1 MVAHAVVLRYVLQ
14 RAGLRAEGGVVAG
27 TIKRGPFTGH
37 LQVKGDRRAR
47 RWHAFVSGPAG
58 KRQRILGPAHVKD
71 SGRTTARGATIWRA
85 GDGSRPS
92 SEHLTP
98 ADAEAR
104 LDALMDELAS
114 SHAGAPTEP
123 AVVRRTFGEAR
134 LEWLRYV
141 AKDRKRERS
150 TITDYENTSAR
161 DLLPEF
167 GADTPLSGI
176 TTDRID
182 AWRERLTEEE
192 KLSPR
197 SIQKAMVLLNGIF
210 RRAKR
215 KGWVATNPVED
226 AEKVVVRASGD
237 FNVLSVEELEACI
250 RAIYDETLAVAVRTA
265 AGTGLRIGELRALR
279 WQDVDFAQ
287 RKIQVRW
294 NYVHNQRKR
303 PKSSYVRSVPM
314 ADQVARAIEGLSRR
328 DHSSSR
334 DDLVFTTIFGD
345 SDHVLRQGFYAGL
358 MGAGLGH
365 LRRPKLRETDDEPM
379 IFHDLRHT
387 FGTLAVKKFPLTDV
401 KTFMGHADINTTLI
415 YVHHVPSDDASDNL
429 TDVFAPARVDAD
441 SERCDACG
449 RPVHRASVGA

>member
-1 MVAHAVVLRYVLQ
+1 M
-14 RAGLRAEGGVVAG
+14 AG
-27 TIKRGPFTGH
+27 TIKRGPFAGH
-37 LQVKGDRRAR
+37 LQVKGDRGAR
-47 RWHAFVSGPAG
+47 RWHAFVSGPTG

-85 GDGSRPS
+85 ADGSRPTP
-92 SEHLTP
+92 EHLTP
-98 ADAEAR
+98 ADAETR
-104 LDALMDELAS
+104 LDSLMDDFARTYAE
-114 SHAGAPTEP
+114 APAEP
-123 AVVRRTFGEAR
+123 PVVERTFGEAR

-141 AKDRKRERS
+141 TKDRKRERS
-150 TITDYENTSAR
+150 TVTDYENTSAR

-167 GADTPLSGI
+167 GADTPLSEI

-215 KGWVATNPVED
+215 KGWVTTNPVED

-237 FNVLSVEELEACI
+237 FNVLSIEELEACI
-250 RAIYDETLAVAVRTA
+250 RAIHDDTLAAVVRTA

-279 WQDVDFAQ
+279 WRDVDFAQ

-328 DHSSSR
+328 DQFTGR
-334 DDLVFTTIFGD
+334 DDLVFTSVFGEPL
-345 SDHVLRQGFYAGL
+345 SDHVIRQGFYAGL
-358 MGAGLGH
+358 AGAGLGH
-365 LRRPKLRETDDEPM
+365 LRRPKLREDDDEPM

-387 FGTLAVKKFPLTDV
+387 FGTLAVRRFPLTDV

-415 YVHHVPSDDASDNL
+415 YVHHVPSDDASNDL
-429 TDVFAPARVDAD
+429 TDVFEPQSITNAARH
-441 SERCDACG
+441 RCEACG
-449 RPVHRASVGA
+449 QTVSRPSAPNGGLR